1 MKDILQDIV
10 SHTHALG
17 NIELLKLTTDNK
29 TTEIDSLADDRSVI
43 LKATTH
49 SRVDEFEGVFGM
61 TNLSKLQLHLKN
73 PEYRDKAKI
82 NVVKETKDGVEY
94 PSYIHFEN
102 EKGDFQNDY
111 RFMNQSIID
120 SKLKSV
126 KFKGV
131 AWALDFVPTAAAIA
145 RLKLMT
151 SVHSDEVHVTVSTD
165 NDGFRFSFGDAGSH
179 AGSYVFDHDPNHSL
193 KRSWA
198 YPVAQIQSILNLDG
212 DINMK
217 VSDEGAMQIS
227 VDSGMALYNFILPA
241 QAK

>member
-17 NIELLKLTTDNK
+17 NLDLLKITTDNK
-29 TTEIDSLADDRSVI
+29 TTEIESLAEDRSVI

-49 SRVDEFEGVFGM
+49 TRVEEFEGVFGM

-73 PEYRDKAKI
+73 PEYREKAKI
-82 NVVKETKDGVEY
+82 EVVADTRDDVTF

-102 EKGDFQNDY
+102 ERGDFQNDF
-111 RFMNQSIID
+111 RFMNQQIIE

-131 AWALDFVPTAAAIA
+131 TWHLDFMPSAASIN

-151 SVHSDEVHVTVSTD
+151 SVHTEEPHVTLSTD
-165 NDGFRFSFGDAGSH
+165 NNGLNFSFGDAGSH
-179 AGSYVFDHDPNHSL
+179 AGSYVFNHDNNSQL
-193 KRSWA
+193 TRDWA
-198 YPVAQIQSILNLDG
+198 YPVTQIQSILNLDG
-212 DINMK
+212 DIVMK
-217 VSDEGAMQIS
+217 VSDEGAMQITI
-227 VDSGMALYNFILPA
+227 DSGLALYNYILPA

>member
-17 NIELLKLTTDNK
+17 NLDLLKITTDNK
-29 TTEIDSLADDRSVI
+29 TTEIESLAEDRSVI

-49 SRVDEFEGVFGM
+49 KRVDEFEGVFGM

-73 PEYRDKAKI
+73 PEYREKAKI
-82 NVVKETKDGVEY
+82 DVISDTKDGVTY
-94 PSYIHFEN
+94 PSYMHFEN
-102 EKGDFQNDY
+102 ERGDFQNDF
-111 RFMNQSIID
+111 RFMNQQIID

-131 AWALDFVPTAAAIA
+131 TWHLDFMPTAAAIG

-151 SVHSDEVHVTVSTD
+151 SVHTEEPHVTLSTD
-165 NDGFRFSFGDAGSH
+165 GNGLSFSFGDAASH
-179 AGSYVFDHDPNHSL
+179 AGSYVFNHDNNNQL
-193 KRSWA
+193 TREWA
-198 YPVAQIQSILNLDG
+198 YPVAQMQSILNLDG
-212 DINMK
+212 DIVMK
-217 VSDEGAMQIS
+217 VSDEGAMQITI
-227 VDSGMALYNFILPA
+227 DSGLAMYNYILPA